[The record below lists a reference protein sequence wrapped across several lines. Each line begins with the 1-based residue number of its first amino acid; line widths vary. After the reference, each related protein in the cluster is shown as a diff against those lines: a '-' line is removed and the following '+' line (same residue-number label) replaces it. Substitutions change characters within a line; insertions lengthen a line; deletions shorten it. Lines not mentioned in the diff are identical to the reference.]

1 MRVRVQGSS
10 FLVFSVG
17 LRERGRLLNSTE
29 VLFGAVGAGRCGGTI
44 RKTGGVAKEEK
55 ERWELRVRGKIR
67 ATERIQR
74 LSGGVAEAD
83 PWGGN
88 ENNKEKKSQRYGKFM
103 GLYLFSIKE
112 FAKKSFSFSFGG
124 EGAYRARVKLSKEPR
139 SGRTVQ

>member
-1 MRVRVQGSS
+1 MGTSSQREDQGD
-10 FLVFSVG
+10 
-17 LRERGRLLNSTE
+17 T
-29 VLFGAVGAGRCGGTI
+29 A
-44 RKTGGVAKEEK
+44 AK
-55 ERWELRVRGKIR
+55 R
-67 ATERIQR
+67 ATERIRR

-88 ENNKEKKSQRYGKFM
+88 ENNKEQKSQRYGKFM

-112 FAKKSFSFSFGG
+112 FAKKPFSFSFGG